1 MFTTNQIYFAIF
13 FIVFFSIAII
23 ISYSKDKKN
32 HKLIINEIQN
42 FNRIYCSDFNFI
54 FNKILW
60 KIK

>member
-32 HKLIINEIQN
+32 HKLHYKGA
-42 FNRIYCSDFNFI
+42 F
-54 FNKILW
+54 KILIGFITAILILFL
-60 KIK
+60 IKYFGK